1 MHRIAVIGAGYVGLV
16 SGACF
21 AELGNDVVCIDV
33 DAAKIARL
41 RRGESP
47 LFEPGLE
54 ELVRRNVEASRL
66 AFTLDLAEG
75 IHGREIVIIA
85 VGTPTAGDGH
95 LDLRH
100 VRQAALDIAA
110 TLDGPKIVVNK
121 STVPVQTADLVRSLI
136 EEAKTTDHTVTVVS
150 NPEFMREG
158 SAVADFMHPDRIVI
172 GVDHPGAERAAA
184 RPVRAA
190 RRADHRDRSAH
201 R

>member
-1 MHRIAVIGAGYVGLV
+1 MHRIAVIGTGYVGLV

-41 RRGESP
+41 QRGDSP

-54 ELVRRNVEASRL
+54 ELVRRNAEAGRL

-85 VGTPTAGDGH
+85 VGTPTADDGH

-110 TLDGPKIVVNK
+110 ALDGPKIVVNK
-121 STVPVQTADLVRSLI
+121 STVPVQD
-136 EEAKTTDHTVTVVS
+136 D
-150 NPEFMREG
+150 G
-158 SAVADFMHPDRIVI
+158 SRRHGRLQP
-172 GVDHPGAERAAA
+172 GVHA
-184 RPVRAA
+184 RGF
-190 RRADHRDRSAH
+190 RRRRLHASGPHRDRRRSS
-201 R
+201 RR